1 MFRFWHIFIPRAI
14 PAIEIDNGDKYY
26 FEHVKPKLHEYMGE
40 IFEQMCRHYL
50 LLNAFSDIKPCPI
63 MEVGKWNGSNHKKKE
78 QTDIDVVGLDT
89 EHNRAIL
96 GECKFRNSPID
107 KSIFE
112 TLMDRNGLIDKK
124 YSTIAYFLFSLA
136 GFSSWI
142 EENCNDFNLKL
153 VSLEDMYK

>member
-1 MFRFWHIFIPRAI
+1 M
-14 PAIEIDNGDKYY
+14 
-26 FEHVKPKLHEYMGE
+26 
-40 IFEQMCRHYL
+40 
-50 LLNAFSDIKPCPI
+50 PCPI
-63 MEVGKWNGSNHKKKE
+63 MEVGKWNGSNPKKKE

-124 YSTIAYFLFSLA
+124 YSTIAYFYSH
-136 GFSSWI
+136 
-142 EENCNDFNLKL
+142 
-153 VSLEDMYK
+153 